1 MGLRHWTA
9 AVAVASVALCG
20 SPSWAQ
26 SAGPATPPAAGA
38 PNAKSEAL
46 VRRYFAAIKFEA
58 LMNTMMASMI
68 PMMTENMAKSQ
79 PGLTTDQ
86 RALISDTVTGVMRD
100 VMLPKMMD
108 RMVPLYAQTYSQD
121 ELEAIVAFYESPAGR
136 AITEKTPSLAP
147 KTTEVLRELM
157 PDMNVELVS
166 RLCAKIDCRGGSKP
180 AAAKPRAS

>member
-9 AVAVASVALCG
+9 AVAVASIACCG

-26 SAGPATPPAAGA
+26 GAGAPPPPAAGA
-38 PNAKSEAL
+38 PNARSEAL

-58 LMNTMMASMI
+58 LMNTMMSSMI
-68 PMMTENMAKSQ
+68 PMLTENMAKSQ
-79 PGLTTDQ
+79 PGVTAEQ
-86 RALISDTVTGVMRD
+86 RAMISSTVTSVMRE
-100 VMLPKMMD
+100 VMLPRMID
-108 RMVPLYAQTYSQD
+108 RIVPLYAQTYSQD

-157 PDMNVELVS
+157 PEMNAELLS
-166 RLCAKIDCRGGSKP
+166 RLCAKMDCRGGSQP